1 MWLLLLCCCFC
12 CCPIRW
18 PAFYWFEKSMHH
30 ESCWLMTCH
39 LYGGVESD
47 KCNVYAGKRRCL
59 CSWNPAKTVAFNWLR
74 PVLLT
79 VKRLMKI
86 RIFRNQQIRIERQS
100 LSYGFHCFMAVK
112 RIRKSNRCLPFPFG
126 LPSWC
131 HRRVW
136 FNRTIID
143 QTVFH
148 IWRSV

>member
-1 MWLLLLCCCFC
+1 MIIALVLLFLLLSNSMASILLIRKINASWIMLTHDLAFIWRRWKRQMQCLC
-12 CCPIRW
+12 W
-18 PAFYWFEKSMHH
+18 
-30 ESCWLMTCH
+30 
-39 LYGGVESD
+39 
-47 KCNVYAGKRRCL
+47 RCL

-100 LSYGFHCFMAVK
+100 LSYGFHCFMAVE